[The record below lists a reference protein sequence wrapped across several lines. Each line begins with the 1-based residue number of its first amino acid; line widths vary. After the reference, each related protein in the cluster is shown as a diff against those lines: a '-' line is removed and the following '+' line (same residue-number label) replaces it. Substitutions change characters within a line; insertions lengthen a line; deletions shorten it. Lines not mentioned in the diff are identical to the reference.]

1 MCEYDRQAIYE
12 CIYKL
17 RYDMDCIGE
26 EEYTLENDVTWLE
39 DMPDKELINVLIE
52 LLEPYME

>member
-1 MCEYDRQAIYE
+1 MVEYDRQAIYE

-26 EEYTLENDVTWLE
+26 EEYTLENVIIWLK
-39 DMPDKELINVLIE
+39 DMTDKELTDTLFE
-52 LLEPYME
+52 LLEPYM

>member
-17 RYDMDCIGE
+17 RYDMDCIGDP
-26 EEYTLENDVTWLE
+26 EYTLENVVTWLE
-39 DMPDKELINVLIE
+39 DMSDKELIDTLYE
-52 LLEPYME
+52 LLEPYTE